1 MATGD
6 LKELFPPG
14 NKGTSQGVGMID
26 GHDGNK
32 YVFQTPNDNGGKELV
47 LGPISF
53 NVINGRFIDSV
64 TQETSGPIGEA

>member
-26 GHDGNK
+26 GHDGKK
-32 YVFQTPNDNGGKELV
+32 YVFQTPNDNSGQELV

-53 NVINGRFIDSV
+53 NVVNGLKNWF
-64 TQETSGPIGEA
+64 

>member
-26 GHDGNK
+26 GHDGKK
-32 YVFQTPNDNGGKELV
+32 YVFQTPNDNSGQELV

-53 NVINGRFIDSV
+53 NVVNGRFIDSV
-64 TQETSGPIGEA
+64 TQTSDNPLGEA